1 MYAWSVEN
9 LLNGGG
15 LLVPELTNN
24 ANIVQILWGW
34 LLCLPIGFSFVALRI
49 STWLLAV
56 AGLCG
61 LYLMLRDLEV
71 PRGDALLGTATLGVY
86 PIFALLS
93 VTFMSDVP
101 FVSLTILASFAMVRA
116 TKLRSVPWLITAT
129 AFASAAAG
137 VRMVAVV
144 TPVAMF
150 LTLLLGKDG
159 WGRQHFRWALA
170 LPPLGVFAAVWWW
183 YRSHIFYSADLTWVG
198 DTTSDRIEM
207 LQFALPLL
215 PRMLGETLALMAGTL
230 GLALLPLS
238 IACLGPRTVRRA
250 SMYSVALV
258 LVLAA
263 LYAAGLRYPL
273 PLMTGSTWALNELGG
288 TSLLVPNYSLPP
300 VSAVI
305 CWTALVVGAFSLAT
319 AAAAVVGRRW
329 TPGELFL
336 ILAMGGHFLLMA
348 LIWLIND
355 RYALVLV
362 PYAIAVLLAAR
373 PRLHRPTAAACLMIV
388 LIVTIAGIRD
398 HLSYNRALWAA
409 VDTLNQAGVPAR
421 DINGGYIVNGWLQYV
436 HPEHAYRNAKGNIE
450 IPWVNGDNLLPYE
463 IANDVPEGSHVL
475 QTFGYGAMARAFGS
489 RLCVEAQPCEMS
501 IDPTWLLLSLV
512 PSGFGFVLFS
522 YGKKQDR
529 WPQLVA
535 GVALMVYPYFATSL
549 TTLVGVGTLI
559 GASLWY
565 ALRLGW

>member
-1 MYAWSVEN
+1 MSGVLTGIAGWPPRERQRDCLVIVLVSVLVTLLVRPFQNTPFLDDWVYAWSVEN
-9 LLNGGG
+9 LLKGGG

-24 ANIVQILWGW
+24 INIVQILWGW

-56 AGLCG
+56 GSLCG

-116 TKLRSVPWLITAT
+116 TKARSVPWLITAT
-129 AFASAAAG
+129 VLASAAAG

-150 LTLLLGKDG
+150 LTLVLSGDG
-159 WGRQHFRWALA
+159 WGRRHGRWAIALTPLA
-170 LPPLGVFAAVWWW
+170 VFAAVWWW
-183 YRSHIFYSADLTWVG
+183 YRSHIFYSADVTWVG
-198 DTTSDRIEM
+198 NTTSERIEM

-215 PRMLGETLALMAGTL
+215 PRMLGETLALMAGTVGL
-230 GLALLPLS
+230 GLLPLT
-238 IACLGPRTVRRA
+238 IACLGPHTVRRA
-250 SMYSVALV
+250 SLYSVALV

-288 TSLLVPNYSLPP
+288 TSLLVPNYSVPP
-300 VSAVI
+300 VPAVI
-305 CWTALVVGAFSLAT
+305 CWTALVVGACSLAT
-319 AAAAVVGRRW
+319 ATAAMRKRRW
-329 TPGELFL
+329 PPGVLFL
-336 ILAMGGHFLLMA
+336 VLAIGGHFLLMA

-362 PYAIAVLLAAR
+362 PYVIAVLLAAR
-373 PRLHRPTAAACLMIV
+373 PQLHRPTAAVCVVIMA
-388 LIVTIAGIRD
+388 IVTAMGIRD
-398 HLSYNRALWAA
+398 HLTYNRALWTA
-409 VDTLNQAGVPAR
+409 VDALDQAGVPAR
-421 DINGGYIVNGWLQYV
+421 DINGGYVVNGWLQYV
-436 HPEHAYRNAKGNIE
+436 HPEHAYRNARGTIE

-463 IANDVPEGSHVL
+463 IANGVTEGSRVL
-475 QTFGYGAMARAFGS
+475 QTFGYER
-489 RLCVEAQPCEMS
+489 
-501 IDPTWLLLSLV
+501 WLG
-512 PSGFGFVLFS
+512 PSGHIYVLKR
-522 YGKKQDR
+522 GQVK
-529 WPQLVA
+529 
-535 GVALMVYPYFATSL
+535 
-549 TTLVGVGTLI
+549 
-559 GASLWY
+559 
-565 ALRLGW
+565 

>member
-1 MYAWSVEN
+1 VWENPQTIVRTMPMSGVLNGITGWPPSERRRDCLVIVLASVLVTLLVRPFQNTPFLDDWVYAWSVEN
-9 LLNGGG
+9 LLKGGR
-15 LLVPELTNN
+15 LLVPEYTNN
-24 ANIVQILWGW
+24 INIAQILWGW
-34 LLCLPIGFSFVALRI
+34 LVCLPIGFSFVALRI

-56 AGLCG
+56 GSLCG

-116 TKLRSVPWLITAT
+116 TKARSVPWLITAT
-129 AFASAAAG
+129 VLASVAAG

-150 LTLLLGKDG
+150 LTLVLGGDG
-159 WGRQHFRWALA
+159 WGRRNGRWAIALLPLA
-170 LPPLGVFAAVWWW
+170 VFAAVIWW
-183 YRSHIFYSADLTWVG
+183 YRSHVFYSADLTWVRN
-198 DTTSDRIEM
+198 TTSDRIAM

-230 GLALLPLS
+230 GLAMLPLS
-238 IACLGPRTVRRA
+238 IACLRPHIFRRA
-250 SMYSVALV
+250 ILYSVALV

-288 TSLLVPNYSLPP
+288 TSLLVPNYSVPP
-300 VSAVI
+300 VSAII

-319 AAAAVVGRRW
+319 ATAAMKGRRW
-329 TPGELFL
+329 TTGELFL

-362 PYAIAVLLAAR
+362 PYAIAMLLAAR
-373 PRLHRPTAAACLMIV
+373 PRLHRATAAVGLILVM
-388 LIVTIAGIRD
+388 IVTIAGIRD

-409 VDTLNQAGVPAR
+409 VDTLHQAGVPER

-436 HPEHAYRNAKGNIE
+436 HPERAYRNARGNIE

-475 QTFGYGAMARAFGS
+475 KTFGYGR
-489 RLCVEAQPCEMS
+489 
-501 IDPTWLLLSLV
+501 WLG
-512 PSGFGFVLFS
+512 PSGHIYVLKR
-522 YGKKQDR
+522 GHVK
-529 WPQLVA
+529 
-535 GVALMVYPYFATSL
+535 
-549 TTLVGVGTLI
+549 
-559 GASLWY
+559 
-565 ALRLGW
+565 

>member
-1 MYAWSVEN
+1 
-9 LLNGGG
+9 
-15 LLVPELTNN
+15 VPEYSNN
-24 ANIVQILWGW
+24 INIAQILWGW
-34 LLCLPIGFSFVALRI
+34 LVCLPIGFSFVALRI

-56 AGLCG
+56 GSLCG

-116 TKLRSVPWLITAT
+116 TKARSVPWLITAT
-129 AFASAAAG
+129 VLASVAAG

-150 LTLLLGKDG
+150 LTLVLGGDG
-159 WGRQHFRWALA
+159 WGRRNGRWAIALLPLA
-170 LPPLGVFAAVWWW
+170 VFAAVIWW
-183 YRSHIFYSADLTWVG
+183 YRSHVFYSADLTWVRN
-198 DTTSDRIEM
+198 TTSDRIAM

-238 IACLGPRTVRRA
+238 IACLRAPIFRRA
-250 SMYSVALV
+250 ILYSVALV

-263 LYAAGLRYPL
+263 LHAAGLRYPL

-288 TSLLVPNYSLPP
+288 TSLLVPNYSVPP
-300 VSAVI
+300 VSAII

-319 AAAAVVGRRW
+319 ATAAMNRRHW
-329 TPGELFL
+329 TTGELFL

-373 PRLHRPTAAACLMIV
+373 PRLHRATAAVGLILVM
-388 LIVTIAGIRD
+388 IVTIAGIRD

-409 VDTLNQAGVPAR
+409 VDTLHQAGVPER

-436 HPEHAYRNAKGNIE
+436 HPERAYRNARGNIE

-463 IANDVPEGSHVL
+463 IANDVPEGSHLL
-475 QTFGYGAMARAFGS
+475 QTFGYAR
-489 RLCVEAQPCEMS
+489 
-501 IDPTWLLLSLV
+501 WLG
-512 PSGFGFVLFS
+512 PSGHIYVLKR
-522 YGKKQDR
+522 GHVK
-529 WPQLVA
+529 
-535 GVALMVYPYFATSL
+535 
-549 TTLVGVGTLI
+549 
-559 GASLWY
+559 
-565 ALRLGW
+565 

>member
-1 MYAWSVEN
+1 MARWRVWQNPLTAPMSGVLTGITGWPPGERQRDCLVIVLVSVLVTLLVRPFQNTPFLDDWVYAWSVEN
-9 LLNGGG
+9 LLKGGR
-15 LLVPELTNN
+15 LLVPEFTNN
-24 ANIVQILWGW
+24 INIVQILWGW
-34 LLCLPIGFSFVALRI
+34 LVCLPVGFSFVALRI
-49 STWLLAV
+49 STWLVAV
-56 AGLCG
+56 VSLCG

-116 TKLRSVPWLITAT
+116 TKARSVPWLITAT
-129 AFASAAAG
+129 LLASAAAG

-150 LTLLLGKDG
+150 LTLVLSGDG
-159 WGRQHFRWALA
+159 WGRRHGRWALA
-170 LPPLGVFAAVWWW
+170 LAPLAVFAAVWWW

-198 DTTSDRIEM
+198 DTTSERIEM

-238 IACLGPRTVRRA
+238 IACLGAHTVRRA
-250 SMYSVALV
+250 SLYSVALV

-300 VSAVI
+300 VPALI
-305 CWTALVVGAFSLAT
+305 CWTALVVGAVSLAT
-319 AAAAVVGRRW
+319 ATAAMTRRRW
-329 TPGELFL
+329 TAGELFL
-336 ILAMGGHFLLMA
+336 ILAMGGHFLLIA

-373 PRLHRPTAAACLMIV
+373 PRLHRATAGFGLMIV
-388 LIVTIAGIRD
+388 MIVTIAGIRD
-398 HLSYNRALWAA
+398 HLSYNRALWTA
-409 VDTLNQAGVPAR
+409 VDALHQSGIPAR

-436 HPEHAYRNAKGNIE
+436 HPEHAYRNARGNIE
-450 IPWVNGDNLLPYE
+450 IPWVNGDNLLPY
-463 IANDVPEGSHVL
+463 
-475 QTFGYGAMARAFGS
+475 
-489 RLCVEAQPCEMS
+489 
-501 IDPTWLLLSLV
+501 
-512 PSGFGFVLFS
+512 
-522 YGKKQDR
+522 K
-529 WPQLVA
+529 
-535 GVALMVYPYFATSL
+535 
-549 TTLVGVGTLI
+549 
-559 GASLWY
+559 
-565 ALRLGW
+565 

>member
-1 MYAWSVEN
+1 MSDVLTWITGWPLRERQRDCLVIVLAAVLVTLLVRPFQNTPFLDDWVYAWSVEN
-9 LLNGGG
+9 LLKGGR
-15 LLVPELTNN
+15 LLVPEFTNN
-24 ANIVQILWGW
+24 INIVQILWGW
-34 LLCLPIGFSFVALRI
+34 LVSLPVGFSFVALRI
-49 STWLLAV
+49 STWLVAV
-56 AGLCG
+56 VSLCG

-116 TKLRSVPWLITAT
+116 TRARSAPWLITAT
-129 AFASAAAG
+129 LLASAAAG

-150 LTLLLGKDG
+150 LTLVFGGDG
-159 WGRQHFRWALA
+159 WGRRRGRWALA
-170 LPPLGVFAAVWWW
+170 LVPLAVFAAVWWW
-183 YRSHIFYSADLTWVG
+183 YRSHIFYSADLSGV
-198 DTTSDRIEM
+198 DNTTSERIEM

-238 IACLGPRTVRRA
+238 IACVGSHTIRRA
-250 SMYSVALV
+250 GLYSVALV

-288 TSLLVPNYSLPP
+288 ASLLVPNYNLPP
-300 VSAVI
+300 VPAII
-305 CWTALVVGAFSLAT
+305 CWTALVVGAVSLAT
-319 AAAAVVGRRW
+319 ATAATTMTRRRW
-329 TPGELFL
+329 AAGELFL

-362 PYAIAVLLAAR
+362 PYAIALLLAAR
-373 PRLHRPTAAACLMIV
+373 PRLHRATAGVGLIV
-388 LIVTIAGIRD
+388 VMIVTIAGIKD
-398 HLSYNRALWAA
+398 HLSYNRALWTA
-409 VDTLNQAGVPAR
+409 VDTLHQSGIPAR

-436 HPEHAYRNAKGNIE
+436 HPEHAYRNARGNIE
-450 IPWVNGDNLLPYE
+450 IPWLNGDNLLPYE
-463 IANDVPEGSHVL
+463 ITNDVPEGSHLL
-475 QTFGYGAMARAFGS
+475 QTFGYR
-489 RLCVEAQPCEMS
+489 R
-501 IDPTWLLLSLV
+501 WLG
-512 PSGFGFVLFS
+512 PSGHIYVVKRGHV
-522 YGKKQDR
+522 K
-529 WPQLVA
+529 
-535 GVALMVYPYFATSL
+535 
-549 TTLVGVGTLI
+549 
-559 GASLWY
+559 
-565 ALRLGW
+565 

>member
-1 MYAWSVEN
+1 MFGMARWRVWQNPLTAPMSGVLTGITSWPPSERQRDCLVIVLVSALVTLLVRPFQNTPFLDDWVYAWSVEN
-9 LLNGGG
+9 LLKGGP
-15 LLVPELTNN
+15 LLVPEFTNN
-24 ANIVQILWGW
+24 INIVQILWGW
-34 LLCLPIGFSFVALRI
+34 LVSLPVGFSFVALRI
-49 STWLLAV
+49 STWLV
-56 AGLCG
+56 AIASLCG

-71 PRGDALLGTATLGVY
+71 PRSDALLGTATLGVY

-116 TKLRSVPWLITAT
+116 TKARSVPWLITAT
-129 AFASAAAG
+129 LLASAAAG

-150 LTLLLGKDG
+150 LTLVLGGDG
-159 WGRQHFRWALA
+159 WGRRHGRWALA
-170 LPPLGVFAAVWWW
+170 LVPLAVFAAVWWW

-198 DTTSDRIEM
+198 DTTSERIEM

-238 IACLGPRTVRRA
+238 LACLGPHTIRRA
-250 SMYSVALV
+250 GLYSVALV

-288 TSLLVPNYSLPP
+288 TSLLVPNYNLPP
-300 VSAVI
+300 VPAVI
-305 CWTALVVGAFSLAT
+305 CWTALVVGAVSLAT
-319 AAAAVVGRRW
+319 ATAATTMRRGRW
-329 TPGELFL
+329 TAGELFL
-336 ILAMGGHFLLMA
+336 ILAIGGHFLLMA

-373 PRLHRPTAAACLMIV
+373 PRLRRATAGVGLIV
-388 LIVTIAGIRD
+388 VMAVTIAGIKD
-398 HLSYNRALWAA
+398 HLSYNRALWTA
-409 VDTLNQAGVPAR
+409 VDTLHQSGIPAR

-436 HPEHAYRNAKGNIE
+436 HPEQAHRNARGNIE
-450 IPWVNGDNLLPYE
+450 IPWLNGDNLLPYE

-475 QTFGYGAMARAFGS
+475 QTFGYR
-489 RLCVEAQPCEMS
+489 R
-501 IDPTWLLLSLV
+501 WLG
-512 PSGFGFVLFS
+512 PSGHIYVVKRGHV
-522 YGKKQDR
+522 K
-529 WPQLVA
+529 
-535 GVALMVYPYFATSL
+535 
-549 TTLVGVGTLI
+549 
-559 GASLWY
+559 
-565 ALRLGW
+565 